1 MKHANSLR
9 VIAYAYTGENFQELN
24 QTMDRVTDY
33 GFRISFVPCATNHLH
48 RSTLF
53 LFNHPH
59 VQLISHPTF
68 LIILL
73 SIISALVQKIFTNI
87 PNNFSQSPK
96 IDVDR
101 IR

>member
-53 LFNHPH
+53 LFNHSSTINIPSN
-59 VQLISHPTF
+59 VSYYP
-68 LIILL
+68 IIHNKY
-73 SIISALVQKIFTNI
+73 ACTKIFTNI

-96 IDVDR
+96 IDLDR